1 MSKCEVDSNPIHVV
15 ACGKVT
21 KSVASGGAVEKKT
34 GKKGKKGATMKEV
47 LRRFDE
53 MAKRLEALEN
63 AVQCMRQQEI
73 DPAESEALR
82 PAV

>member
-1 MSKCEVDSNPIHVV
+1 MSKCEVDSNLIHVV

-21 KSVASGGAVEKKT
+21 KPVASGGAVEKKT
-34 GKKGKKGATMKEV
+34 GKKGKKGATMKE
-47 LRRFDE
+47 RFDK
-53 MAKRLEALEN
+53 MSKRLEALEN
-63 AVQCMRQQEI
+63 AVQCMRQREI